1 VISFK
6 HILTAAVGVLIITVS
21 VRAQDDSHMSM
32 HMMPQTADN
41 RQLVDLPPAMRQHM
55 LSNMRAHLVALG
67 EIVAALSSGDS
78 AKAAEIAETRLG
90 LDSPDAAACNPNH
103 GADAPAMAAM
113 MAEHMPEEMRNLGFA
128 MHAAASTFAREA
140 AKAQQSNDV
149 KPALAALS
157 QVTQSCAA
165 CHSAYRLQ

>member
-41 RQLVDLPPAMRQHM
+41 RQLVDLPSAMRQHM
-55 LSNMRAHLVALG
+55 LSNMRALG
-67 EIVAALSSGDS
+67 EIVTALSTGDS
-78 AKAAEIAETRLG
+78 AKAAAIAETRLG
-90 LDSPDAAACNPNH
+90 LDSPDAAACTPNRS
-103 GADAPAMAAM
+103 ADAPAMAAM

-140 AKAQQSNDV
+140 AKASQSNDV

>member
-1 VISFK
+1 MISFK
-6 HILTAAVGVLIITVS
+6 LILAAAASAFIIAVP

-32 HMMPQTADN
+32 PMMPQTADN
-41 RQLVDLPPAMRQHM
+41 RRLVDLPPAMRQHM

-67 EIVAALSSGDS
+67 EIVTALSAGDS
-78 AKAAEIAETRLG
+78 AKAAAIAETRLG
-90 LDSPDAAACNPNH
+90 LDSPGAAACNPNH
-103 GADAPAMAAM
+103 SADAPAMATM
-113 MAEHMPEEMRNLGFA
+113 MAEHMLDEMRNLGFA

-149 KPALAALS
+149 KPSLAALS

-165 CHSAYRLQ
+165 